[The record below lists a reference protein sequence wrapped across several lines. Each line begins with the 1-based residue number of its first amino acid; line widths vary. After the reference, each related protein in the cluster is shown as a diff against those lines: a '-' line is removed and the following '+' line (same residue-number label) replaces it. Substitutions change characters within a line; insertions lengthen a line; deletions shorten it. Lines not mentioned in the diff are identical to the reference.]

1 MQFSV
6 INKIKVLLLVFVAM
20 SFIFGPSC
28 FAAKQKD
35 ACGITGIN
43 DPLICGSSGG
53 DEEEELQGR
62 VKSTL
67 TQVYTWIGII
77 AVVVVVIGGILYMT
91 SAGNPEKIKTAK
103 NAIMYA
109 VIGLVVTLMAFAITT
124 LVIDAI
130 DGKTPSSSGGG
141 GGGGGS
147 GGGGEDGGSSDD
159 RKVVRGVKLTLSD
172 STLTVGDTGTAY
184 ADVIPDYAKDKTI
197 KYSSSKEDVATIDK
211 NGKIKAKKAG
221 KATIKATSGNGKN
234 ASKTLTVVKQVEADS
249 VKIKEGDI
257 SVAVGKTKTLTVE
270 VLPNNTVNKEVTWS
284 SDKADIATVDK
295 NGNVKG
301 VKTGTAKITA
311 KTSNGKKDTIKVT
324 VSEKETGDGN
334 QAKDTSSRHKIGNA
348 LAVIHADDNGN
359 IAKIKQAGEKKY
371 YIMP

>member
-1 MQFSV
+1 MGTSMQFSV
-6 INKIKVLLLVFVAM
+6 INKIKVLLLVFAAM

-130 DGKTPSSSGGG
+130 DGKSPSSSGGG

-172 STLTVGDTGTAY
+172 STLTVGDTGAAY

-221 KATIKATSGNGKN
+221 ETTIKATSSNGKN

-301 VKTGTAKITA
+301 VKIGTAKITA

-324 VSEKETGDGN
+324 VLEKETGDGN

-348 LAVIHADDNGN
+348 LAVMYADDNGN
-359 IAKIKQAGEKKY
+359 NR
-371 YIMP
+371 